1 MGDGIESK
9 YRPRRFE
16 GRKAV
21 GRPSYYPWVSIASGL
36 LFTIM
41 VLYTFAY
48 VFSVPLIIMF
58 VSMSMLPN
66 YVALRFT
73 TLVFLISTASGLII
87 LLVIRSRWFDCP
99 WPKHLDV
106 FQMSLMLASFLLYG
120 IVTVRYSMPKVVF
133 RYKMWNLLDRFLG
146 SKRALALSDHVR
158 EVMPSLAACNPFLT
172 DAVVSSTQESQF
184 IARWLD
190 FDPSMGQIRV
200 EEIHGIEGLNLEEH
214 RAYSFQIGSGQI
226 RVHAFAQNR
235 NNFKFES
242 RARGR
247 LLEEFVTIT
256 DSDRIATIFRILG
269 YWQNSPDLGVIE
281 NLYVVNGD
289 GIYCHCLSLQSIV
302 EGVCKSRE
310 QFSLFKLSESRRF
323 YVGSVPQENK
333 KEDKNS
339 VSFRQKL
346 PPFVLTVLGSVSSYS
361 LAVSKVSNAIAIVG
375 LCIGILLA
383 CFVFIDG
390 LISDFPFKL
399 FVHWVLVR
407 FCKEDW
413 RYGFYRWLK
422 RKDCFLAFCDDFNPV
437 LHHADEE
444 SELITL
450 WNCTPGTS
458 LATRAPILD
467 WDNIYVQAHQSFM
480 WQWNG
485 TRFVQYSTA
494 QHSISTTVRS
504 LLWLGLQTDFEW
516 HQGHRRHFELTLCG
530 RKVRALSECHPKD
543 DEAREPENVVWH
555 TQLQLDDDPVEHLK
569 WKEPSYLLFVY
580 LMVMWKRRRFGVISG
595 FRKFWFANYYHI
607 FSTYE
612 LARHIQDNE
621 VEDSNMPHSYYILI
635 DNPEPTDMVAGYIHC
650 KDVVDCSGDWGC
662 VALNQFKCRASR
674 VLTNGDVKELDTM
687 EGVDEAMIN
696 LHTRHRGVFEDG
708 EFSTYGNPAL

>member
-1 MGDGIESK
+1 MGDGIKSK
-9 YRPRRFE
+9 LYRPRRF
-16 GRKAV
+16 GGMNAV
-21 GRPSYYPWVSIASGL
+21 GGPSYYQRKSI
-36 LFTIM
+36 
-41 VLYTFAY
+41 
-48 VFSVPLIIMF
+48 SV
-58 VSMSMLPN
+58 
-66 YVALRFT
+66 T
-73 TLVFLISTASGLII
+73 TLVLVISTAFMLII
-87 LLVIRSRWFDCP
+87 TPVIRSRWFD
-99 WPKHLDV
+99 WPGAKHLVV
-106 FQMSLMLASFLLYG
+106 FLMSFGLACYLLNG
-120 IVTVRYSMPKVVF
+120 LVPVRYSTPEVVS
-133 RYKMWNLLDRFLG
+133 RYKMWKFLDRFLG

-172 DAVVSSTQESQF
+172 DSVVSSTQESQF
-184 IARWLD
+184 ISRWLE
-190 FDPSMGQIRV
+190 FAPPMGQIGG
-200 EEIHGIEGLNLEEH
+200 EEIQEIEGITLEEP
-214 RAYSFQIGSGQI
+214 RACSYSFQIGSGQI
-226 RVHAFAQNR
+226 RVDAFPQNK

-256 DSDRIATIFRILG
+256 DWDRIATIFSILR
-269 YWQNSPDLGVIE
+269 YWEKSPDLGVIE

-323 YVGSVPQENK
+323 YVGSVPQEIK

-339 VSFRQKL
+339 VSFLRKL
-346 PPFVLTVLGSVSSYS
+346 PPFFLTVLGSVSFYS
-361 LAVSKVSNAIAIVG
+361 VAVSKDSYPIAIVG

-383 CFVFIDG
+383 CFEFIDG

-450 WNCTPGTS
+450 WNCSPGTS
-458 LATRAPILD
+458 LATPVHGLD
-467 WDNIYVQAHQSFM
+467 WREIYVSAHTSSQ
-480 WQWNG
+480 WQWLR
-485 TRFVQYSTA
+485 TRFVCSTVLPTT
-494 QHSISTTVRS
+494 SLSTTVHS
-504 LLWLGLQTDFEW
+504 WFEPGQEASSQDFEW
-516 HQGHRRHFELTLCG
+516 HQGQRRYFELTLSG
-530 RKVRALSECHPKD
+530 RTVRALSECHLND
-543 DEAREPENVVWH
+543 GEAGGSEKAYWY

-569 WKEPSYLLFVY
+569 WNEPSYLLFVY

-595 FRKFWFANYYHI
+595 FRKFWYAKYYHV

-612 LARHIQDNE
+612 LARHIRDNE
-621 VEDSNMPHSYYILI
+621 EEDSNMPYSYHILT
-635 DNPEPTDMVAGYIHC
+635 DHPKPTDMIAGYMHC
-650 KDVVDCSGDWGC
+650 KDVRIAGS
-662 VALNQFKCRASR
+662 
-674 VLTNGDVKELDTM
+674 
-687 EGVDEAMIN
+687 
-696 LHTRHRGVFEDG
+696 
-708 EFSTYGNPAL
+708 